1 MARGA
6 ALLARAALY
15 LAAALGGPAVGQE
28 AGATLLPAQ
37 GRTPF
42 PEFPLAQPQ
51 SPVLTLDQ
59 ERLFAESAFGRRV
72 AAEIDAASRALARE
86 NRAIEAELQA
96 EERAL
101 TERRSELPAQEFRAL
116 ADAFDE
122 KAVGFRRSQD
132 AKARALQRRDEA
144 ERQAFLRA
152 ALPILADLLAE
163 LGAVALLDDRAVLLS
178 SESIDVTDRAIE
190 RIDTEIGAGAELS
203 PPGPIVPDL
212 AAPMPAPSGPERQ
225 EPRAGPAE
233 GPLAAPVE

>member
-6 ALLARAALY
+6 GLPSCAAGLV
-15 LAAALGGPAVGQE
+15 AAALAGSAAGQGE
-28 AGATLLPAQ
+28 APSLVPAQ

-42 PEFPLAQPQ
+42 PEFPLARPQ
-51 SPVLTLDQ
+51 SPLLTLDQ

-72 AAEIDAASRALARE
+72 AAEIEAASRTLAQE

-101 TERRSELPAQEFRAL
+101 TERRPELPAEEFRAL
-116 ADAFDE
+116 ADAFDA
-122 KAVGFRRSQD
+122 KAVGFRRAQD

-152 ALPILADLLAE
+152 ALPILADLVAE

-178 SESIDVTDRAIE
+178 SEAIDVTDRAID
-190 RIDTEIGAGAELS
+190 RIDAEIGEGAELS
-203 PPGPIVPDL
+203 PPGPIVPDVP
-212 AAPMPAPSGPERQ
+212 APVPAPSGPD
-225 EPRAGPAE
+225 
-233 GPLAAPVE
+233 PLAAPVE